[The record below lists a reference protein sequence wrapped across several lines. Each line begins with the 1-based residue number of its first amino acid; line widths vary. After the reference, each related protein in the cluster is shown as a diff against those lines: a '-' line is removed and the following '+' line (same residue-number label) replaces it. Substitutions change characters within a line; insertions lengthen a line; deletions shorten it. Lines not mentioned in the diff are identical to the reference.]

1 MRRRVQELEWDAIA
15 AVIAVLVAFVLNL
28 LQVANTEILVTVAL
42 VLVALL
48 LVRDLRREAGDL
60 RTELALGELKV
71 DAERIRALLATP
83 GIVLIGPRQLR
94 AASWREPVTT
104 IRPGSAGASVTSW
117 RHRH

>member
-15 AVIAVLVAFVLNL
+15 AVVAVLVALVLNV

-60 RTELALGELKV
+60 RTELVLGELNS
-71 DAERIRALLATP
+71 RPTPRASA
-83 GIVLIGPRQLR
+83 R
-94 AASWREPVTT
+94 SWR
-104 IRPGSAGASVTSW
+104 RPGSC
-117 RHRH
+117 